1 MVREN
6 SEGRRSFNANG
17 MSSLNLCFGREEKEI
32 PHMTNSAHYEAKS
45 RRMQLM
51 PRVEMRPS
59 LEPHLMQ

>member
-1 MVREN
+1 MGELEVLDHEDQ
-6 SEGRRSFNANG
+6 NAK
-17 MSSLNLCFGREEKEI
+17 SPVPEKEI